1 MPKRSLWSK
10 IAPALPL
17 LFTVACSGDGYT
29 YSSYHCN
36 LVIDNATHLD
46 ATLAS
51 AMNMMSPGVF
61 CKITYNNSKKAYV
74 FTNNQGQSSSTPLTA
89 SEIERLG
96 RTSRVGLNN
105 GLIVGYGSLSSTD
118 SGYTFYAFDAECPN
132 CFDFN
137 AIPLRSYPLTMTT
150 AGMPAGISEC
160 ANCKRQY
167 NMNTGGNCIN
177 NTGSKGL
184 ITYRAAS
191 SGALGTLTVN

>member
-1 MPKRSLWSK
+1 MQRRNWWNKLVMV
-10 IAPALPL
+10 LPL
-17 LFTVACSGDGYT
+17 LLTVACSGDDYT

-36 LVIDNATHLD
+36 LVINNATHND

-61 CKITYNNSKKAYV
+61 CKISYDNSKKAYV

-89 SEIERLG
+89 PEIERLG

-105 GLIVGYGSLSSTD
+105 GLIVGYGNLSTSKEG
-118 SGYTFYAFDAECPN
+118 GYVFYAFDAECPN

-150 AGMPAGISEC
+150 AGIAEC

-167 NMNTGGNCIN
+167 NMNTGGNCTN
-177 NTGSKGL
+177 NTGKGL
-184 ITYRAAS
+184 TTYRAAS

>member
-17 LFTVACSGDGYT
+17 LFTVACSGDDYT

-36 LVIDNATHLD
+36 LVINNATHLD

-105 GLIVGYGSLSSTD
+105 GLIVGYGNLSTSKD
-118 SGYTFYAFDAECPN
+118 GGYVFYAFDAECPN

-150 AGMPAGISEC
+150 AGIAEC

-177 NTGSKGL
+177 NTGKGL
-184 ITYRAAS
+184 TTYRATT
-191 SGALGTLTVN
+191 SGTNGTLTVN

>member
-1 MPKRSLWSK
+1 MPRRNLWSK
-10 IAPALPL
+10 IALALPL
-17 LFTVACSGDGYT
+17 LFTVACSGDDYT

-36 LVIDNATHLD
+36 LVIDNATHND

-89 SEIERLG
+89 PEIERLG

-105 GLIVGYGSLSSTD
+105 RLIVGYGNLSTSKEG
-118 SGYTFYAFDAECPN
+118 GYVFYAFDAECPN

-150 AGMPAGISEC
+150 AGIAEC

-177 NTGSKGL
+177 NTGKSL
-184 ITYRAAS
+184 TTYRAAS

>member
-1 MPKRSLWSK
+1 MPRRNLWSK
-10 IAPALPL
+10 IALALPL
-17 LFTVACSGDGYT
+17 LFTVACSGDDYT

-36 LVIDNATHLD
+36 LVIDNATHND
-46 ATLAS
+46 VTLAS
-51 AMNMMSPGVF
+51 AMNSMSPGVF

-105 GLIVGYGSLSSTD
+105 GLIVGYGNLSTSKEG
-118 SGYTFYAFDAECPN
+118 GYVFYAFDAECPN

-150 AGMPAGISEC
+150 AGIAEC

-177 NTGSKGL
+177 NTGKGL
-184 ITYRAAS
+184 TTYRAAT
-191 SGALGTLTVN
+191 SGAYGTLTVN

>member
-1 MPKRSLWSK
+1 MALALQLL
-10 IAPALPL
+10 IA
-17 LFTVACSGDGYT
+17 VACSGDDYT

-137 AIPLRSYPLTMTT
+137 AIPLLSYPLTMTT
-150 AGMPAGISEC
+150 AGISEC

-177 NTGSKGL
+177 NTGKGL
-184 ITYRAAS
+184 TTYRAAS

>member
-1 MPKRSLWSK
+1 MPRRNLWSK
-10 IAPALPL
+10 IALALPL
-17 LFTVACSGDGYT
+17 RFTVACSGDDYT

-36 LVIDNATHLD
+36 LVIDNATHND
-46 ATLAS
+46 VTLAS
-51 AMNMMSPGVF
+51 AMNSMSPGVF

-105 GLIVGYGSLSSTD
+105 GLIVGYGNLSTSKEG
-118 SGYTFYAFDAECPN
+118 GYVFYAFDAECPN

-150 AGMPAGISEC
+150 AGIAEC

-177 NTGSKGL
+177 NTGKGL
-184 ITYRAAS
+184 TTYRAAT
-191 SGALGTLTVN
+191 SGNGTLTVN

>member
-1 MPKRSLWSK
+1 MPRRNLWSK
-10 IAPALPL
+10 IALALPL
-17 LFTVACSGDGYT
+17 LFTVACSGDDYT
-29 YSSYHCN
+29 YSSYHSN
-36 LVIDNATHLD
+36 LVINNATHND
-46 ATLAS
+46 VTLAS
-51 AMNMMSPGVF
+51 AMNSMSPGVF

-105 GLIVGYGSLSSTD
+105 GLIVGYGNLSTSKEG
-118 SGYTFYAFDAECPN
+118 GYVFYAFDAECPN

-150 AGMPAGISEC
+150 AGIAEC

-177 NTGSKGL
+177 NTGKGL
-184 ITYRAAS
+184 TTYRAAT
-191 SGALGTLTVN
+191 SGNGTLTVN

>member
-1 MPKRSLWSK
+1 MPRRNLWSK
-10 IAPALPL
+10 IALALPL
-17 LFTVACSGDGYT
+17 LFTVACSGDDYT

-36 LVIDNATHLD
+36 LVIDNATHNN

-51 AMNMMSPGVF
+51 AMNSMSPGVF
-61 CKITYNNSKKAYV
+61 CKISYDNSKKTYV
-74 FTNNQGQSSSTPLTA
+74 FTNNQGQSSPSNPLSQNELT
-89 SEIERLG
+89 RLANG
-96 RTSRVGLNN
+96 SRVGLNN
-105 GLIVGYGSLSSTD
+105 GLIVGYGNLSSTD
-118 SGYTFYAFDAECPN
+118 TGGYVFYAFDAECPN

-150 AGMPAGISEC
+150 AGIAEC

-177 NTGSKGL
+177 NTGKGL
-184 ITYRAAS
+184 TTYRAAS

>member
-1 MPKRSLWSK
+1 MPRRNLWSK
-10 IAPALPL
+10 IALALPL
-17 LFTVACSGDGYT
+17 LFTVACSGDDYT

-61 CKITYNNSKKAYV
+61 CKITYNNSKRAYV

-89 SEIERLG
+89 PEIERLG

-105 GLIVGYGSLSSTD
+105 GLIVGYGNLSTSKEG
-118 SGYTFYAFDAECPN
+118 GYVFYAFDAECPN

-137 AIPLRSYPLTMTT
+137 AIPLRSYPLTMT
-150 AGMPAGISEC
+150 ADKPGIAKCTHCNRE
-160 ANCKRQY
+160 Y

-177 NTGSKGL
+177 NTGKGL
-184 ITYRAAS
+184 TTYRAAS

>member
-10 IAPALPL
+10 IALALPL
-17 LFTVACSGDGYT
+17 LFTVACSGDDYT

-61 CKITYNNSKKAYV
+61 CKITYNNSKKTYV

-105 GLIVGYGSLSSTD
+105 GLIVGYGSLTSTD

-137 AIPLRSYPLTMTT
+137 AIPLRNYPLTMTT
-150 AGMPAGISEC
+150 AGISEC

-167 NMNTGGNCIN
+167 RMNTGGNCIN

-184 ITYRAAS
+184 TTYRAAS
-191 SGALGTLTVN
+191 SGALGSLMVN

>member
-1 MPKRSLWSK
+1 MPRRSLWSK
-10 IAPALPL
+10 ITLALPL
-17 LFTVACSGDGYT
+17 LFTVACSGDDYT

-36 LVIDNATHLD
+36 LVINNAIHND

-74 FTNNQGQSSSTPLTA
+74 FTNNQGQSTSKPLYQDEQT
-89 SEIERLG
+89 RLANG
-96 RTSRVGLNN
+96 SRVGLNN

-150 AGMPAGISEC
+150 AGIAEC

-177 NTGSKGL
+177 NTGKGL
-184 ITYRAAS
+184 TTYRAAT
-191 SGALGTLTVN
+191 SGTNGTLTVN

>member
-10 IAPALPL
+10 IALALPL
-17 LFTVACSGDGYT
+17 LFTVACSGDDYT

-74 FTNNQGQSSSTPLTA
+74 FTNNQGQSSSKPLYQEELT
-89 SEIERLG
+89 RLANG
-96 RTSRVGLNN
+96 SRVGLNN
-105 GLIVGYGSLSSTD
+105 GIIVGYGNLSSTD
-118 SGYTFYAFDAECPN
+118 NGGYTFYAYDAECPN

-137 AIPLRSYPLTMTT
+137 AIPLRSYPLSMTSD
-150 AGMPAGISEC
+150 GIAKC
-160 ANCKRQY
+160 ANCKRKY
-167 NMNTGGNCIN
+167 NMNTGGYCI
-177 NTGSKGL
+177 TGKKL
-184 ITYRAAS
+184 TTYRAAS
-191 SGALGTLTVN
+191 SGALGSLMVN

>member
-10 IAPALPL
+10 IALALPL
-17 LFTVACSGDGYT
+17 LFTVACSGDDYT

-105 GLIVGYGSLSSTD
+105 GLIVGYGNLSTSKD
-118 SGYTFYAFDAECPN
+118 GGYVFYAFDAECPN

-150 AGMPAGISEC
+150 AGIAEC

-167 NMNTGGNCIN
+167 NMNTGGYCI
-177 NTGSKGL
+177 TGKKL
-184 ITYRAAS
+184 TTYRAAS
-191 SGALGTLTVN
+191 SGASGSLMVN

>member
-1 MPKRSLWSK
+1 MPRRNLWSK
-10 IAPALPL
+10 IALALPL
-17 LFTVACSGDGYT
+17 LFTVACSGDDYT

-61 CKITYNNSKKAYV
+61 CKISYDNSKKTYV
-74 FTNNQGQSSSTPLTA
+74 FTNNQGQSSRSNPLSQNELT
-89 SEIERLG
+89 RLANG
-96 RTSRVGLNN
+96 SRVGLNN
-105 GLIVGYGSLSSTD
+105 GLIVGYGNLSSTD
-118 SGYTFYAFDAECPN
+118 TGGYVFYAFDAECPN

-150 AGMPAGISEC
+150 AGIAEC

-177 NTGSKGL
+177 NTGKGL
-184 ITYRAAS
+184 TTYRATT
-191 SGALGTLTVN
+191 SGTNGTLTVN

>member
-10 IAPALPL
+10 IALALPL
-17 LFTVACSGDGYT
+17 LFTVACSGDDYT

-74 FTNNQGQSSSTPLTA
+74 FTNNQGQSSSKPLYQEELT
-89 SEIERLG
+89 RLANG
-96 RTSRVGLNN
+96 SRVGLNN
-105 GLIVGYGSLSSTD
+105 GLIVGYGNLSSTD

-150 AGMPAGISEC
+150 AGIAEC

-177 NTGSKGL
+177 DTGKGL
-184 ITYRAAS
+184 TTYRAAS
-191 SGALGTLTVN
+191 SGALGSLMVN

>member
-1 MPKRSLWSK
+1 MALALQLL
-10 IAPALPL
+10 IA
-17 LFTVACSGDGYT
+17 VACSGDDYT

-137 AIPLRSYPLTMTT
+137 AIPLRNYPLTMTS
-150 AGMPAGISEC
+150 AGIAEC
-160 ANCKRQY
+160 AICKRQY
-167 NMNTGGNCIN
+167 DMNTGGNCTN

-184 ITYRAAS
+184 TTYRAAS
-191 SGALGTLTVN
+191 SGALGSLMVN

>member
-17 LFTVACSGDGYT
+17 LFTVACSGDDYT

-137 AIPLRSYPLTMTT
+137 AIPLRSYPLSMTSD
-150 AGMPAGISEC
+150 GIAKC
-160 ANCKRQY
+160 AICKRQY
-167 NMNTGGNCIN
+167 NMNTGGNCTN
-177 NTGSKGL
+177 NTGKGL
-184 ITYRAAS
+184 TTYRAAS

>member
-1 MPKRSLWSK
+1 MPRRNLWSK
-10 IAPALPL
+10 IALALPL
-17 LFTVACSGDGYT
+17 LFTVACSGDDYT

-36 LVIDNATHLD
+36 LVIDNATHND

-51 AMNMMSPGVF
+51 AMNSLSPGVF
-61 CKITYNNSKKAYV
+61 CKISYDNSKKAYV
-74 FTNNQGQSSSTPLTA
+74 FTNNQGQNSSTPLTA

-105 GLIVGYGSLSSTD
+105 GLIVGYGNLSTSKEG
-118 SGYTFYAFDAECPN
+118 GYVFYAFDAECPN

-150 AGMPAGISEC
+150 AGIAEC

-177 NTGSKGL
+177 NTGKGL
-184 ITYRAAS
+184 TTYRATT
-191 SGALGTLTVN
+191 SGTNGTLTVN

>member
-1 MPKRSLWSK
+1 MPRRNLWSK
-10 IAPALPL
+10 IALALPL
-17 LFTVACSGDGYT
+17 LFTVACSGDDYT

-36 LVIDNATHLD
+36 LVIDNATHND

-51 AMNMMSPGVF
+51 AMNSMSPGVF
-61 CKITYNNSKKAYV
+61 CKISYDNSKKAYV
-74 FTNNQGQSSSTPLTA
+74 FTNNQGQNSSTPLTA

-105 GLIVGYGSLSSTD
+105 GLIVGYGNLSTSKEG
-118 SGYTFYAFDAECPN
+118 GYVFYAFDAECPN

-150 AGMPAGISEC
+150 AGIAEC

-177 NTGSKGL
+177 NTGKGL
-184 ITYRAAS
+184 TTYRATT
-191 SGALGTLTVN
+191 SGTNGTLTVN

>member
-10 IAPALPL
+10 IALALPL
-17 LFTVACSGDGYT
+17 LFTVACSGDDYT

-137 AIPLRSYPLTMTT
+137 AIPLRSYPLSMTSD
-150 AGMPAGISEC
+150 GIAKC
-160 ANCKRQY
+160 AICKRQY
-167 NMNTGGNCIN
+167 NMNTGGNCTN
-177 NTGSKGL
+177 NTGKGL
-184 ITYRAAS
+184 TTYRAAS

>member
-1 MPKRSLWSK
+1 MPRRNLWSK
-10 IAPALPL
+10 IALALPL
-17 LFTVACSGDGYT
+17 LFTMACSGDDYT

-36 LVIDNATHLD
+36 LVIDNATHND

-61 CKITYNNSKKAYV
+61 CKITYNNSKRAYV

-89 SEIERLG
+89 PEIERLG

-105 GLIVGYGSLSSTD
+105 GLIVGYGNLSTSKEG
-118 SGYTFYAFDAECPN
+118 GYVFYAFDAECPN

-150 AGMPAGISEC
+150 AGIAEC

-177 NTGSKGL
+177 NTGKGL
-184 ITYRAAS
+184 TTYRATT
-191 SGALGTLTVN
+191 SGTNGTLTVN

>member
-1 MPKRSLWSK
+1 MPRRNLWSK
-10 IAPALPL
+10 IALALPL
-17 LFTVACSGDGYT
+17 LFTVACSGDDYT

-51 AMNMMSPGVF
+51 AMNSMSPGVF
-61 CKITYNNSKKAYV
+61 CKITYNNSKRAYV

-150 AGMPAGISEC
+150 DGYAEC
-160 ANCKRQY
+160 ANCKRRY
-167 NMNTGGNCIN
+167 YMNTGGNCTN
-177 NTGSKGL
+177 GKGL
-184 ITYRAAS
+184 TTYRAAS

>member
-1 MPKRSLWSK
+1 MPRRNLWSK
-10 IAPALPL
+10 IALALPL
-17 LFTVACSGDGYT
+17 LFTVACSGDDYT

-36 LVIDNATHLD
+36 LVIDNATHND
-46 ATLAS
+46 VTLAS
-51 AMNMMSPGVF
+51 AMNSMSPGVF

-105 GLIVGYGSLSSTD
+105 GLIVGYGNLSTSKEG
-118 SGYTFYAFDAECPN
+118 GYVFYAFDAECPN

-150 AGMPAGISEC
+150 AGIAEC

-177 NTGSKGL
+177 NTGKGL
-184 ITYRAAS
+184 TTYRAAT
-191 SGALGTLTVN
+191 SGNGTLTVN

>member
-1 MPKRSLWSK
+1 MPRRNLWSK
-10 IAPALPL
+10 IALTLPL
-17 LFTVACSGDGYT
+17 LFTVACSGDDYT

-36 LVIDNATHLD
+36 LVINNATHLD

-74 FTNNQGQSSSTPLTA
+74 FTNNQGQSTPAPLTA
-89 SEIERLG
+89 PEIERLG

-105 GLIVGYGSLSSTD
+105 GLIVGYGNLSTSKD
-118 SGYTFYAFDAECPN
+118 GGYVFYAFDAECPN

-150 AGMPAGISEC
+150 AGIAEC

-177 NTGSKGL
+177 NTGKGL
-184 ITYRAAS
+184 TTYRATT
-191 SGALGTLTVN
+191 SGTNGTLTVN

>member
-1 MPKRSLWSK
+1 MPRRNLWSK
-10 IAPALPL
+10 IALALPL
-17 LFTVACSGDGYT
+17 LFTVACSGDDYT

-36 LVIDNATHLD
+36 LVIDNATHND
-46 ATLAS
+46 VTLAS
-51 AMNMMSPGVF
+51 AMNSMSPGVF

-105 GLIVGYGSLSSTD
+105 GLIVGYGNLSTSKEG
-118 SGYTFYAFDAECPN
+118 GYVFYAFDAECPN

-150 AGMPAGISEC
+150 AGIAEC

-177 NTGSKGL
+177 NTRKGL
-184 ITYRAAS
+184 TTYRAAT
-191 SGALGTLTVN
+191 SGNGTLTVN

>member
-1 MPKRSLWSK
+1 MALALQLL
-10 IAPALPL
+10 IA
-17 LFTVACSGDGYT
+17 VACSGDDYT

-61 CKITYNNSKKAYV
+61 CKISYDNSKKAYV
-74 FTNNQGQSSSTPLTA
+74 FTNNQGQSSSKPLYQEELT
-89 SEIERLG
+89 RLANG
-96 RTSRVGLNN
+96 SRVGLNN
-105 GLIVGYGSLSSTD
+105 GIIVGYGNLSSTD
-118 SGYTFYAFDAECPN
+118 NGGYTFYAYDAECPN

-150 AGMPAGISEC
+150 AGISEC

-177 NTGSKGL
+177 NTGKGL
-184 ITYRAAS
+184 TTYRAAS